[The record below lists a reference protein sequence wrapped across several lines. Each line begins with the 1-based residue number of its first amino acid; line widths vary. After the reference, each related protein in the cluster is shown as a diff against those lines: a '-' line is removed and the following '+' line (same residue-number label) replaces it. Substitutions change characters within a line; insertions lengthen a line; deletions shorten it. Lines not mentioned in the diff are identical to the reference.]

1 MAVIQISQIQVRS
14 GLQEDLPQL
23 ATGEFGWSVDTQ
35 RLFIGKGT
43 LAEGS
48 PMVGVTEILT
58 EYSIGLINIGIVALE
73 ANVANLSAN
82 VTLIQSELANISGV
96 YTETVTLP
104 DNTTTLANT
113 SLTISSVTPPG
124 YPYSTSR
131 IIDYNIT
138 RGVDSRVGSMHVTQW
153 NGNVI
158 VFDEDY
164 SETNNLGV
172 TLYWT
177 ANITGNAVIGNLAT
191 LGYTTTGVGTSAN
204 LTYYIKNFY

>member
-43 LAEGS
+43 LAEGA
-48 PMVGVTEILT
+48 PTVGLTEILT
-58 EYSIGLINIGIVALE
+58 EYSVGLINTGLVALE
-73 ANVANLSAN
+73 ANVANLAAN
-82 VTLIQSELANISGV
+82 VTLIQSEFANITGV
-96 YTETVTLP
+96 YTETITLP
-104 DNTTTLANT
+104 DNTSTLANT
-113 SLTISSVTPPG
+113 SLTISSVTPSG
-124 YPYSTSR
+124 YPYATSR
-131 IIDYNIT
+131 IVDYNIT

-204 LTYYIKNFY
+204 LTYYLKTFY

>member
-43 LAEGS
+43 LAEGA
-48 PMVGVTEILT
+48 PTVGVTEILT
-58 EYSIGLINIGIVALE
+58 EYSIGLINVSVVALE
-73 ANVANLSAN
+73 ANVANLAAN
-82 VTLIQSELANISGV
+82 VTLIQSEFANITGV
-96 YTETVTLP
+96 YTETITLP

-113 SLTISSVTPPG
+113 SLTISSLTPSG
-124 YPYSTSR
+124 FPYSTSR

-138 RGVDSRVGSMHVTQW
+138 RGVDSRVGSMHVAQW

-177 ANITGNAVIGNLAT
+177 ANITGNANIGNLAT
-191 LGYTTTGVGTSAN
+191 LGYTTTGAGTSAN
-204 LTYYIKNFY
+204 LTYYIKTFY

>member
-1 MAVIQISQIQVRS
+1 MAVIQVSQIQVRS
-14 GLQEDLPQL
+14 GYQEDLPSL
-23 ATGEFGWSVDTQ
+23 ATGEFGWCVDTQ

-48 PMVGVTEILT
+48 PTVGVTEILT
-58 EYSIGLINIGIVALE
+58 EYSVGLINTGIVALE
-73 ANVANLSAN
+73 ANVANLAAN
-82 VTLIQSELANISGV
+82 VTLIQSELANITGV
-96 YTETVTLP
+96 YTATITLP
-104 DNTTTLANT
+104 DNITTLANT
-113 SLTISSVTPPG
+113 LLTISSVTPSG
-124 YPYSTSR
+124 FPYATSR

-138 RGVDSRVGSMHVTQW
+138 RGADSRVGSMHVAQW

-191 LGYTTTGVGTSAN
+191 LGYTTTSAGTSAN
-204 LTYYIKNFY
+204 LTYYLKNFY

>member
-43 LAEGS
+43 LAEGA
-48 PMVGVTEILT
+48 PEIGVTEILT
-58 EYSIGLINIGIVALE
+58 EYSVGLINTGIVALE
-73 ANVANLSAN
+73 ANVANLAAN
-82 VTLIQSELANISGV
+82 VTLIQSELANITGV
-96 YTETVTLP
+96 YTETITLP
-104 DNTTTLANT
+104 DNITTLANT
-113 SLTISSVTPPG
+113 ALTISSVTPSG
-124 YPYSTSR
+124 FPYATSR

-138 RGVDSRVGSMHVTQW
+138 RGVDSRVGSMHVAQW

-177 ANITGNAVIGNLAT
+177 ANITGNAVIGNIAT
-191 LGYTTTGVGTSAN
+191 LGYTTTSAGTSAN
-204 LTYYIKNFY
+204 LTYYLKTFY

>member
-43 LAEGS
+43 LAEGA
-48 PMVGVTEILT
+48 PTVGVTEILT
-58 EYSIGLINIGIVALE
+58 EYSVGLINTGIIALE
-73 ANVANLSAN
+73 ANVANLAAN
-82 VTLIQSELANISGV
+82 VTLIQSELANITGV
-96 YTETVTLP
+96 YTETITLP
-104 DNTTTLANT
+104 DNITTLANT
-113 SLTISSVTPPG
+113 ALTISSVTPSG
-124 YPYSTSR
+124 FPYATSR

-138 RGVDSRVGSMHVTQW
+138 RGVDSRVGSMHVTQS

-191 LGYTTTGVGTSAN
+191 LGYTTTSAGTSAN
-204 LTYYIKNFY
+204 LTYYLKNFY

>member
-35 RLFIGKGT
+35 RLFIGKGS
-43 LAEGS
+43 LAEGA
-48 PMVGVTEILT
+48 PTIGVTEILT
-58 EYSIGLINIGIVALE
+58 EYSIGLINVGIVALE
-73 ANVANLSAN
+73 ANVANLAAN
-82 VTLIQSELANISGV
+82 VTLIQSQLANITGV
-96 YTETVTLP
+96 YTETITLP
-104 DNTTTLANT
+104 DNTSTLANT
-113 SLTISSVTPPG
+113 TLTISSVTPSG
-124 YPYSTSR
+124 RPYATSR

-138 RGVDSRVGSMHVTQW
+138 RGADSRIGSMHVTQW

-177 ANITGNAVIGNLAT
+177 ANITGNAIIGNLAT

-204 LTYYIKNFY
+204 LTYYLKNFY